1 MAAGM
6 MYKLKAVEV
15 VRHPVLRLTF
25 TDGLQGEIDL
35 SNDLANGPAFEPL
48 RDQAFFQSVQVEEGG
63 HVFGWRLGEP
73 GREIDFSAD
82 AARADIE
89 QAIVKKLAAE
99 HRSHK
104 TAAE

>member
-1 MAAGM
+1 M

-35 SNDLANGPAFEPL
+35 SAELAHGPAFVPL
-48 RDQAFFQSVQVEEGG
+48 RDQTFFQSVRVEEGG
-63 HVFGWRLGEP
+63 HGFGWRLDEF

-82 AARADIE
+82 TARADIE
-89 QAIVKKLAAE
+89 LAIVKRLAAG
-99 HRSHK
+99 HPSLK

>member
-1 MAAGM
+1 M

-25 TDGLQGEIDL
+25 MDGLQGEIDL
-35 SNDLANGPAFEPL
+35 SADLERGAAFEPL
-48 RDQAFFQSVQVEEGG
+48 KDRNFFQSVRVEESG
-63 HVFGWRLGEP
+63 HSFGWRLEEP

-89 QAIVKKLAAE
+89 LAIVKRLAAE
-99 HRSHK
+99 HRSHQ

>member
-1 MAAGM
+1 M
-6 MYKLKAVEV
+6 MYKLKSVEV

-35 SNDLANGPAFEPL
+35 SADLARGPAFESL
-48 RDQAFFQSVQVEEGG
+48 KDRTFFQSVQVTEGG
-63 HVFGWRLGEP
+63 HSFGWRLDEP

-89 QAIVKKLAAE
+89 LAIVKQLAAE